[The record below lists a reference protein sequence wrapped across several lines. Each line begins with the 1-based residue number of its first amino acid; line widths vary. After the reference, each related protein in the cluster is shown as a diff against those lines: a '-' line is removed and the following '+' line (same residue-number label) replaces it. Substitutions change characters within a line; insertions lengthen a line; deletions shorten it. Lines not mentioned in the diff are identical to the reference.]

1 MSQDDVTRIRIN
13 KQPIGIIGLKRVIEE
28 MGKEYIDRPDSDI
41 ETELVRRISEKNY
54 VPAPAKGDYG
64 KALLREFNKFLGRPH
79 EDDAAEGLEIKVLG
93 PGCDRCDKLER
104 ELMEVLA
111 EMGLSADLEHVRDI
125 KEIGRFGGMGT
136 PALIINGKVMCVGSV
151 PPREKIIKWLKAL

>member
-28 MGKEYIDRPDSDI
+28 MGKDYADRPDSDI

-54 VPAPAKGDYG
+54 VPAPARADYG
-64 KALLREFNKFLGRPH
+64 KALLREFNKFLGRPY

-125 KEIGRFGGMGT
+125 KEIGRFGVMGT
-136 PALIINGKVMCVGSV
+136 PALIINGKVMCAGSV
-151 PPREKIIKWLKAL
+151 PPREKITKWLKAL